1 MNIFKHHRTK
11 KALKW
16 LLILVAFF
24 VLITAI
30 ALGSYFVFEKKYA
43 NRIYPGVFIGK
54 IDLGGKTLV
63 EAEKILNDK
72 INSLDQNGIIFGY
85 QNKQTKIFPTL
96 SSVEGDLAYQIIN
109 FNTDLSI
116 KEALKL
122 GREDTPVNNLK
133 NKISLFLDKKQTPLF
148 FSLNKEEIYKILK
161 SNFEKFEVAPANA
174 NLEYKDRKFVIKEE
188 KFGSV
193 IDYNLAINNLENNL
207 KYFDTSGIQL
217 VSKIKKPTIHKS
229 QASGLEVEAEK
240 IIENAPLVLE
250 FNSEK
255 IDNKLAKDQKWII
268 DKDTLAHLLE
278 LKKSLDTSVEKEK
291 ISIGF
296 DEDKLKS
303 YFEKN
308 ILNKTKIEPQ
318 NAKFRIKDGRV
329 IEFQE
334 SKDGFEV
341 NFDASFNLLE
351 NKFIEDG
358 ETNITL
364 AITELKSKLQ
374 TQDVNDIG
382 INEIIG
388 TGHSNFSGSS
398 QNRIHNIT
406 TGAAAINGLI
416 VKPDEEFS
424 LITALGKIDKDNG
437 YLQELVIK
445 GNETIAEYGGGLCQ
459 IGTTLFRTVLQSG
472 LPVTMRR
479 NHSYRVS
486 YYEPAGTDATI
497 YDPWPDFKFIND
509 TKNNILIQTRIEGND
524 IYFDFWGTKD
534 GRTVKVDEPTIY
546 NITKPGPAKLIETL
560 DLPVGEKK
568 CTEHAHNGADAYFDY
583 TVTYDEENVVEKR
596 FTSHYV
602 PWQEVC
608 LIGVEKLSDD
618 GSKIAATSTED
629 IVE

>member
-1 MNIFKHHRTK
+1 
-11 KALKW
+11 
-16 LLILVAFF
+16 LI
-24 VLITAI
+24 
-30 ALGSYFVFEKKYA
+30 
-43 NRIYPGVFIGK
+43 
-54 IDLGGKTLV
+54 
-63 EAEKILNDK
+63 
-72 INSLDQNGIIFGY
+72 
-85 QNKQTKIFPTL
+85 
-96 SSVEGDLAYQIIN
+96 
-109 FNTDLSI
+109 I
-116 KEALKL
+116 K
-122 GREDTPVNNLK
+122 
-133 NKISLFLDKKQTPLF
+133 
-148 FSLNKEEIYKILK
+148 
-161 SNFEKFEVAPANA
+161 
-174 NLEYKDRKFVIKEE
+174 
-188 KFGSV
+188 
-193 IDYNLAINNLENNL
+193 
-207 KYFDTSGIQL
+207 
-217 VSKIKKPTIHKS
+217 
-229 QASGLEVEAEK
+229 
-240 IIENAPLVLE
+240 

-255 IDNKLAKDQKWII
+255 VDNKLAKDQNWVI
-268 DKDTLAHLLE
+268 DKKTLANLLE
-278 LKKSLDTSVEKEK
+278 LKKSIDTSVEKEK
-291 ISIGF
+291 IHIGF
-296 DEDKLKS
+296 NENKVKK
-303 YFEKN
+303 YFEEN
-308 ILNKTKIEPQ
+308 ILKKARLDPQ
-318 NAKFRIKDGRV
+318 NAKFEIKNGRV
-329 IEFQE
+329 VEFQQ

-351 NKFIEDG
+351 NKFIG
-358 ETNITL
+358 EGERNITL
-364 AITELKSKLQ
+364 AITELKSKLH

-398 QNRIHNIT
+398 QNRIHNIS

-416 VKPDEEFS
+416 IKPDEEFS
-424 LITALGKIDKDNG
+424 LLKALGKIDKDNG

-534 GRTVKVDEPTIY
+534 GRTVELTDPTIH
-546 NITKPGPAKLIETL
+546 NITKPGPTKLIETL

-583 TVTYDEENVVEKR
+583 TVTYDEENIVEKR

-608 LIGVEKLSDD
+608 LIGVEKLSSDKE
-618 GSKIAATSTED
+618 GIVATSTED
-629 IVE
+629 TIQ